1 MFFHGFSKK
10 VLYGCRQPLNTFF
23 CRNKIFPVVKV
34 LLWIL
39 ADFPLYPPWQGK
51 FVNQFDRV
59 QGPRNQVRF
68 GLWCLTPLSII
79 FQVYRSGKFF
89 CRGNRRTQENQRP
102 VASQWDT
109 LSQNVVS
116 STPRHERDSTEVV
129 NKLKTDNTMT
139 KRKRRNNVLQNIT
152 QKTAD
157 WKTRTALKTGIEFRR
172 FSKVSSPSST
182 NDTRRVTVKRFEHRN
197 RVGEQYRGLGLWCLT
212 PR

>member
-23 CRNKIFPVVKV
+23 CRNKIFPVVEV

-79 FQVYRSGKFF
+79 FKVYRSGKFF
-89 CRGNRRTQENQRP
+89 CRGNR
-102 VASQWDT
+102 
-109 LSQNVVS
+109 
-116 STPRHERDSTEVV
+116 H
-129 NKLKTDNTMT
+129 
-139 KRKRRNNVLQNIT
+139 
-152 QKTAD
+152 
-157 WKTRTALKTGIEFRR
+157 
-172 FSKVSSPSST
+172 
-182 NDTRRVTVKRFEHRN
+182 TRRKPTTCRKSMTHYITECCIEYTSPWTGFHRS
-197 RVGEQYRGLGLWCLT
+197 RK
-212 PR
+212 